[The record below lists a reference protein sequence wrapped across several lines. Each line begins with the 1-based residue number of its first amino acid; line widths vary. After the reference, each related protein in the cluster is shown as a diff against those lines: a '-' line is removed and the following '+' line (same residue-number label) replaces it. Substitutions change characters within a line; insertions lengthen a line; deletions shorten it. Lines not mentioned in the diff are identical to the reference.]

1 LTSVPERL
9 SAALADRYRIERELG
24 QGGMAT
30 VYLAEDLKHDRRVAI
45 KVLRPHLAST
55 VGPDRFLR
63 EIRIAAQLQH
73 PHILPLLDSGAAGD
87 SLYYVMP
94 FVEGESLRDRL
105 TRQGELPVQET
116 VKLITEVVDAL
127 GYAHAR
133 GLIHRDVKPDNIML
147 SGRHALVMDFG
158 VAKALSEASGRNQLT
173 TAGVSLGTPT
183 YMSPEQASA
192 DPQLDARVDIYA
204 VGVLA
209 YEMLTGYPP
218 FHGLDPQQTL
228 IAHVTQAPVPID
240 QRRPGLS
247 APLAS
252 VVMRCLEKRPAD
264 RFQSADELLAVLEPL
279 ATPSGGI
286 TPTATRPLRVVKAPS
301 LRPLMMVLGV
311 ALIVLA
317 AWVGWRLFR
326 PRSLSIVVD
335 NIRQVTREPE
345 AEIHVA
351 LSPDGQE
358 IAYESGYIFHTHI
371 VVKDIAGGRA
381 ISLTGDWPGIQR
393 APSWMPDGRS
403 IVFTNLV
410 PVPSAEYPD
419 GRWKMPWLGGQ
430 AVMLDSADRLTLD
443 HGLSVTMRHDSAF
456 AVDREGRE
464 QLLRRAIPEVHSNPL
479 SDINSW
485 LTRADGGAIAYVVGN
500 PNQVSDWGSVA
511 PSAIWVAPRGGLPV
525 RVTDS
530 TSLNVSPA
538 WLPDGTLLF
547 VSNRDGARDIYAVR
561 LDRSGH
567 PRGSSVRLTTGLGAY
582 SVSVSADGRIAAYDH
597 FTLRRNIY
605 TIPIPRSVSASLRNA
620 RQLTTGNQ
628 VIENF
633 GISPDGKWIVFDSN
647 IEGNQQI
654 FVMPASGGEP
664 RRVTRDSA
672 DNFSPEF
679 SPDGRQIV
687 FHSTRN
693 ATRDIYIVNLDG
705 SGEQR
710 LTSDSEE
717 SYHPAFSPDGL
728 SIAYGNGSRTLGMV
742 HRATIDAP
750 WKVVPRQPGD
760 SGFVP
765 RWSPDGSQLALEMP
779 NDEGRVDLVI
789 REVKDGTSRTL
800 IKAGTRGIQFPR
812 WPEWS
817 EDGRT
822 IYFRDAGSEGNPGIY
837 AVPASGGMPRLL
849 VRFDDLSQS
858 VLTASVPARNGLF
871 YLAVGEIE
879 SDVYLMDLVRK

>member
-1 LTSVPERL
+1 MEPISRL
-9 SAALADRYRIERELG
+9 AAALADRYRIERELG
-24 QGGMAT
+24 AGGMAT
-30 VYLAEDLKHDRRVAI
+30 VYLAQDLKHDRQVAL

-73 PHILPLLDSGAAGD
+73 PHILPLLESGEAAGF
-87 SLYYVMP
+87 LFFVMP

-105 TRQGELPVQET
+105 TRQGELPVHET
-116 VKLITEVVDAL
+116 VRLIGEVVDAL
-127 GYAHAR
+127 GYAHGR
-133 GLIHRDVKPDNIML
+133 GLVHRDVKPENVML

-158 VAKALSEASGRNQLT
+158 VAKAVSEASGRNQHT
-173 TAGVSLGTPT
+173 TAGVALGTPT
-183 YMSPEQASA
+183 YMAPEQAAA

-228 IAHVTQAPVPID
+228 IAHITQAPVPID

-247 APLAS
+247 LALAG

-264 RFQSADELLAVLEPL
+264 RFQSADELMAALEPL

-286 TPTATRPLRVVKAPS
+286 TPITTRPIKVVPARSRRS
-301 LRPLMMVLGV
+301 LLAIFGVL
-311 ALIVLA
+311 LIALA
-317 AWVGWRLFR
+317 AWAGWRRFR
-326 PRSLSIVVD
+326 PAPLSIAVA

-351 LSPDGQE
+351 LSPDGRE

-371 VVKDIAGGRA
+371 AVRDIAGGRSV
-381 ISLTGDWPGIQR
+381 SLTGDWPGIQR
-393 APSWMPDGRS
+393 VPAWMPDGRS

-419 GRWKMPWLGGQ
+419 GRWKMPRLGGQ
-430 AVMLDSADRLTLD
+430 AVMLDSADRLALD
-443 HGLSVTMRHDSAF
+443 YGLTVVIRGDSAF
-456 AVDREGRE
+456 ALGADGRE
-464 QLLRRAIPEVHSNPL
+464 QFIRTALEDVHSWATQP
-479 SDINSW
+479 
-485 LTRADGGAIAYVVGN
+485 DGGAVAYVVGN
-500 PNQVSDWGSVA
+500 PNQVPDWGSVA
-511 PSAIWVAPRGGLPV
+511 PSAIWVAPGGGNPV

-530 TSLNVSPA
+530 TSMNVSPA

-547 VSNRDGARDIYAVR
+547 VSNRDGARDIYALR
-561 LDRSGH
+561 LDRSGA
-567 PRGSSVRLTTGLGAY
+567 PRGSPLRLTTGLDAY
-582 SVSVSADGRIAAYDH
+582 SVSVSADGRTAAYDR

-605 TIPIPRSVSASLRNA
+605 SISVPKSASASLGDA

-628 VIENF
+628 IIENF
-633 GISPDGKWIVFDSN
+633 GISSDGKWIVFDSN

-654 FVMPASGGEP
+654 FIIPAGGGEP

-687 FHSTRN
+687 FHTTRN
-693 ATRDIYIVNLDG
+693 TTRDIYVVNIDG
-705 SGEQR
+705 SGGQR
-710 LTSDSEE
+710 LTSDAEE

-728 SIAYGNGSRTLGMV
+728 SIVYGNGSQTLGRLN
-742 HRATIDAP
+742 RATPDAP
-750 WKVVPRQPGD
+750 WQVSEPRPTD
-760 SGFVP
+760 IGFVP
-765 RWSPDGSQLALEMP
+765 RWSPDGSQLALEIP
-779 NDEGRVDLVI
+779 NSEGRADIAILPVHGPARVLV
-789 REVKDGTSRTL
+789 
-800 IKAGTRGIQFPR
+800 KAGANGIQFPR

-822 IYFRDAGSEGNPGIY
+822 IYFREADREGAPGIY
-837 AVPASGGMPRLL
+837 GVPASGGTPRLL
-849 VRFDDLSQS
+849 VRFDDPAQS
-858 VLTASVPARNGLF
+858 VLTSSLPARNGLF
-871 YLAVGEIE
+871 YLSVGEIE
-879 SDVYLMDLVRK
+879 SDIYLMDLVRK